1 MGGTS
6 ERREVS
12 RADSTAR
19 TYPYGTWV
27 PKYSTRTMVKHVRAA
42 SRGRD
47 HVARKM
53 RSLIV
58 ALSLVACAS
67 SASAAVA
74 SSRAS
79 SASRPAVL
87 PRSALRLR
95 GGEDADEAADGG
107 APSSLHEQ
115 MRDPAVVQQA
125 MKMMQNPMIME
136 QMKTMMADPTVKARM
151 QKM

>member
-1 MGGTS
+1 MTRETRPAYRGG
-6 ERREVS
+6 EL
-12 RADSTAR
+12 
-19 TYPYGTWV
+19 YHGI
-27 PKYSTRTMVKHVRAA
+27 MVRGA

-47 HVARKM
+47 HVAQRM

-67 SASAAVA
+67 ASASAAVA

>member
-1 MGGTS
+1 
-6 ERREVS
+6 
-12 RADSTAR
+12 
-19 TYPYGTWV
+19 
-27 PKYSTRTMVKHVRAA
+27 
-42 SRGRD
+42 
-47 HVARKM
+47 M

-58 ALSLVACAS
+58 ALSVACA
-67 SASAAVA
+67 AGNGAAVA